1 MKVMLTG
8 CFDLLHSGHVAF
20 LKEAASYG
28 DLYVCIGSDRNVQH
42 LKGRY
47 PINPELERKYML
59 ESLRW
64 VHEVRINKG
73 MGLLDFEAE
82 LDAIRPDIF
91 IVNEDGHS
99 PAKEQLCRSKGV
111 QYIVSR
117 RVPEAGLPPRSTT
130 ALRTECTIPYRIDLA
145 GGWLDQ
151 PWVSELYP
159 GPVLTISIEPT
170 YEFNLRSGMAT
181 STRQKAIELWK
192 TSLPGG
198 DMAQNA
204 KMLFSYENPPGTQE
218 VAGSQDAIGI
228 VMPGFNRANYE
239 GKYWPTTIDSC
250 LEESIL
256 SWLEAHLFLIPL
268 SPRSGNYSVLSSV
281 QLSVEGA
288 KALSEAAV
296 DAWEAALRQD
306 EVGFGRAM
314 THSFEAQIS
323 MFPLMVDAEILAQLE
338 RYRDRA
344 LGWKI
349 SGAGGGGYLV
359 LWSDQP
365 IERSIQ
371 PKIRR
376 ASLDQ

>member
-1 MKVMLTG
+1 MLTG

-20 LKEAASYG
+20 LKEAAAYG

-47 PINPELERKYML
+47 PINPEQERKYML
-59 ESLRW
+59 EALKW
-64 VHEVRINKG
+64 VHEVRINQG

-91 IVNEDGHS
+91 LVNEDGHT

-117 RVPEAGLPPRSTT
+117 RVPEEGLPARSTT

-151 PWVSELYP
+151 PWVSQLYP

-198 DMAQNA
+198 DAAQNA
-204 KMLFSYENPPGTQE
+204 KLLFSYENPPGTQE

-228 VMPGFNRANYE
+228 VMPGLNKANYE
-239 GKYWPTTIDSC
+239 GNYWPTTIESC
-250 LEESIL
+250 LDESIL
-256 SWLEAHLFLIPL
+256 AWLEEHLFLIPL
-268 SPRSGNYSVLSSV
+268 SPRSGNYAVLSDT

-288 KALSEAAV
+288 KALSNAASA
-296 DAWEAALRQD
+296 AWEAVLRQD
-306 EVGFGRAM
+306 LKAFGAAM
-314 THSFEAQIS
+314 IQSFDAQIR
-323 MFPLMVDAEILAQLE
+323 MFPRMVDADILDQLAQ
-338 RYRDRA
+338 YRDQS

-359 LWSDQP
+359 LWSDQA

-371 PKIRR
+371 VKIRR
-376 ASLDQ
+376 PGFDQ

>member
-1 MKVMLTG
+1 MLTG

-47 PINPELERKYML
+47 PINLELERKYML
-59 ESLRW
+59 ESLKW

-296 DAWEAALRQD
+296 EAWEAALRQD

-376 ASLDQ
+376 TSLDQ

>member
-1 MKVMLTG
+1 
-8 CFDLLHSGHVAF
+8 
-20 LKEAASYG
+20 
-28 DLYVCIGSDRNVQH
+28 
-42 LKGRY
+42 
-47 PINPELERKYML
+47 
-59 ESLRW
+59 
-64 VHEVRINKG
+64 

-82 LDAIRPDIF
+82 IDAIRPDIF

-192 TSLPGG
+192 TNLPGG
-198 DMAQNA
+198 DAAQNA

-228 VMPGFNRANYE
+228 VMPGFNRANYD

-256 SWLEAHLFLIPL
+256 FWLEAHLFLIPL

-296 DAWEAALRQD
+296 EAWEAALRQD

-376 ASLDQ
+376 AGLDQ

>member
-42 LKGRY
+42 LKGRF
-47 PINPELERKYML
+47 PINPEQERKYML
-59 ESLRW
+59 EALKW
-64 VHEVRINKG
+64 VHEVRINQG

-91 IVNEDGHS
+91 LVNEDGHT

-117 RVPEAGLPPRSTT
+117 RIPEVGLPARSTT

-151 PWVSELYP
+151 PWVSQLYP

-198 DMAQNA
+198 DPAQHA
-204 KMLFSYENPPGTQE
+204 KLLFSYENPPGTKE

-228 VMPGFNRANYE
+228 VMPGLNKANYE
-239 GKYWPTTIDSC
+239 GKYWPSTIDTC
-250 LEESIL
+250 LDEPILAWLEE
-256 SWLEAHLFLIPL
+256 HLFLIPL
-268 SPRSGNYSVLSSV
+268 SPRSGNYAVLSDT

-288 KALSEAAV
+288 KALSNAAEAAWQAV
-296 DAWEAALRQD
+296 LRQD
-306 EVGFGRAM
+306 VEAFGTAM
-314 THSFEAQIS
+314 VQSFEAQIR
-323 MFPLMVDAEILAQLE
+323 MFPRMVDAEIVDQLAQ
-338 RYRDRA
+338 YKSRA

-359 LWSDQP
+359 LWSDQV

-371 PKIRR
+371 VKIRR
-376 ASLDQ
+376 PGFDQ

>member
-1 MKVMLTG
+1 MLTG

-82 LDAIRPDIF
+82 LDSIRPDIF

-99 PAKEQLCRSKGV
+99 PAKELLCRSKGV
-111 QYIVSR
+111 QYIVSK
-117 RVPEAGLPPRSTT
+117 RVPEEGLPPRSTT

-288 KALSEAAV
+288 KALSEAAEE
-296 DAWEAALRQD
+296 AWEAALRQD

-359 LWSDQP
+359 LWSGQP
-365 IERSIQ
+365 IERSIR